1 MTKKTFKSVYGSF
14 FLDHSKKVNIY
25 QLLII
30 FLLSLAS
37 VTHSL
42 GGVSL
47 MDETIP
53 EGQAYGVVAEVFG
66 ANITALKFELHTS
79 FKVGDHLEITYMA
92 GMTPILLGLFEVASL
107 RGELVV
113 TRPVRMI
120 SDPQVGMQVIALIR
134 EPSEKEKP
142 VQKSITN
149 ERPPTLDVS
158 GMGTEPNAR
167 SMEEL
172 ERSSRMETMAA
183 GPVTGKVVEVLGSD
197 ISVSIPKGSE
207 KAVRPGQIVELF
219 YVTGSGQELFVGK
232 WKVASVG
239 KALLKASRYEAVG
252 KPKVGLKAII
262 RTGDT

>member
-1 MTKKTFKSVYGSF
+1 MRKRLIFGGCL
-14 FLDHSKKVNIY
+14 FLFA
-25 QLLII
+25 LM
-30 FLLSLAS
+30 LATQS
-37 VTHSL
+37 PA
-42 GGVSL
+42 GVSL
-47 MDETIP
+47 MGETIP

-66 ANITALKFELHTS
+66 ANITALKFELPTP
-79 FKVGDHLEITYMA
+79 FKVGDRLELTYMA
-92 GMTPILLGLFEVASL
+92 GMTPILLGLFEVASF

-134 EPSEKEKP
+134 EPSKQEKP

-149 ERPPTLDVS
+149 ERPPALDVS

-172 ERSSRMETMAA
+172 ERSSRMETTPAA
-183 GPVTGKVVEVLGSD
+183 PVTGKVVEVQGSD
-197 ISVSIPKGSE
+197 VSVSIPEGSE

-252 KPKVGLKAII
+252 KPKVGLKAVI
-262 RTGDT
+262 RTGDK